1 MTRPVTLH
9 LSIRYNF
16 HRHHGQQVAVA
27 CWAMNAWC
35 PFIGVCLSS
44 FSGSADANLAV
55 MKSMPWDQMVS
66 VSLDWMY
73 WRSLSVNLNRD
84 RNLDFLRAVRAVG
97 GVLVG
102 HMGSV
107 FGAAV
112 PCAIGNIANDNHMFL
127 MVCWSAGIHLHI
139 PSQASPGI
147 ISIYPNLKKPLI
159 PSTSCIFPLSW
170 YDLFIHPWATV
181 V

>member
-9 LSIRYNF
+9 LSIQYNF

-127 MVCWSAGIHLHI
+127 MVCWSAGIHLQICIRTQFTARLHN
-139 PSQASPGI
+139 PV
-147 ISIYPNLKKPLI
+147 YPNIWQRLPTQGNQYITTK
-159 PSTSCIFPLSW
+159 SIFFRL
-170 YDLFIHPWATV
+170 L
-181 V
+181 